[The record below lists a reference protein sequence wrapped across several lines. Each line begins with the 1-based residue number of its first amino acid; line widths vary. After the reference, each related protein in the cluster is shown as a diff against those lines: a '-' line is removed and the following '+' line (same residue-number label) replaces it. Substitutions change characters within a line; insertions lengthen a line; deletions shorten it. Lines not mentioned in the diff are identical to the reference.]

1 MSKALDKIM
10 KKPTKKFREDVLKK
24 LALEIQKE
32 NKKKSNI
39 PNISILQKNKTR
51 VEKTK
56 SYDKLSKFLSDFLE
70 LTNNDLQIDSHYD
83 DDEITPHN
91 FDKQIVTD
99 GYRYFL
105 NESLSSDEDKDK
117 KLAIKELREIWTNS
131 EELTKLFYILDGFA
145 NKKEIEFGVKNFF
158 RKIKNQITNPN
169 VLKNCFKSYL
179 SEGEHYDKF
188 FDNWFTNK
196 IREVKD
202 NMPFITGGEM
212 DKTFLEQRIEDVEVK
227 NDLTNEEKEQID
239 QLVGNST
246 INITYEEA
254 LQSILDSRQ
263 HKNKD
268 SLTQEQKLKLVF
280 NKLDKKELLYRNSL
294 LAFIRKHQLQ
304 KLTHKKLLIIN
315 IQLGIEKEEANLL
328 DREQLLENLLS
339 DEFPGFTKFIKNSV
353 NKSSARNVLLTLDK
367 YDLNSLS
374 EILQIKSDTKERGFH
389 TVVQSIVNKMFPL
402 QTVETKEAVYGTTSK
417 NFNYTER
424 KQKLEETKM
433 RDLKSIGSAYGLKN
447 TEDQEQLMS
456 MILRYEENIS
466 KLIGKDELYKE
477 RLIEKISKITATSKE
492 NYSEWSIEELD
503 ERLAALN
510 ENYEYWEE
518 LERNRLYKKLGE
530 LVDLTL
536 YKYKKANTWTVSKL
550 RKTLHN
556 LKENWETY
564 PPVQDEI
571 VVENQKTDYIKIQD
585 ILDSLVNDDT
595 SNFITEELSK
605 VLLNIAPMNSDY
617 GVRNANGVSRKID
630 FNTPYMQ
637 FLIESLKSGPDQT
650 NAELFES
657 VAKIV
662 VFLQIKEA
670 KFFRKHIEMEYYLP
684 DILATLSV
692 SEKFP
697 EVYDNPSVGEDIIRE
712 TTISIENNILKY
724 VKSMAENFYYQ
735 QEPDR
740 RRKHMTMTTT
750 ISQKTISRIKACE
763 NKDRIEGVEED
774 EIVYYKDNDD
784 GKIYCFSVGELWEQF
799 ISGDVTNPDTGK
811 DFSTAFV
818 ERFNKVYNKNLAENK
833 FLTQYFQ
840 KKYGYSIDKLARE
853 KDDDQRN
860 EEKYSLKMDID
871 LFSLVTQD
879 LKDLENELVDNSMKD
894 DKQEVKDLEND
905 KEEVK
910 NQDDLKKEKVELK
923 DEDICAYCKKHVL
936 DVSLKSVILDN
947 NESRIIKFCSYKCFE
962 KKEDWPLYKK
972 KKEKKILSKLPGDKK
987 WLKEFLSTKNN
998 SSEEKK
1004 VMEEPL
1010 SNDEKLEKKKSKKKK
1025 VVEEPLS
1032 DNEKLE
1038 KKKSKKK
1045 KVVEEPL
1052 SDDEKVEKKKS
1063 KKKKV
1068 VEEPLSDDEKVEK
1081 KKSKK
1086 KKVVEEPFSDDE
1098 KLEKK
1103 KSKKKI

>member
-1 MSKALDKIM
+1 MSKALDKII
-10 KKPTKKFREDVLKK
+10 KKPTKKVREDILKK
-24 LALEIQKE
+24 LAVEIQKE

-70 LTNNDLQIDSHYD
+70 LTNNDLQISSQND
-83 DDEITPHN
+83 DDEITPYN

-99 GYRYFL
+99 GYKYFL
-105 NESLSSDEDKDK
+105 NESLSTSEENDK
-117 KLAIKELREIWTNS
+117 KLAIKELRERWTNS
-131 EELTKLFYILDGFA
+131 TELTKLFYILDGFA

-158 RKIKNQITNPN
+158 RKIKNQITNPTM
-169 VLKNCFKSYL
+169 LKNCFKSYL
-179 SEGEHYDKF
+179 TEGEHYDKF
-188 FDNWFTNK
+188 FDNWFINK
-196 IREVKD
+196 VREVKD

-254 LQSILDSRQ
+254 LQSILDS
-263 HKNKD
+263 KNKD
-268 SLTQEQKLKLVF
+268 SLTEEQKSKSVF
-280 NKLDKKELLYRNSL
+280 NKLDKKELSYRNSL
-294 LAFIRKHQLQ
+294 LAFIRRHQLE
-304 KLTHKKLLIIN
+304 KLPHKKLVIIN
-315 IQLGIEKEEANLL
+315 IQLGVEKEEAKLL
-328 DREQLLENLLS
+328 DKEQLLDNLLS
-339 DEFPGFTKFIKNSV
+339 DEFPGFTKFVKKSV

-374 EILQIKSDTKERGFH
+374 EILQIKTDSKERGFH
-389 TVVQSIVNKMFPL
+389 AVLQSIINKMFPL
-402 QTVETKEAVYGTTSK
+402 QTVQTKEAVYGTISK

-424 KQKLEETKM
+424 KQKLEETKIK
-433 RDLKSIGSAYGLKN
+433 DLKSIATAYGLKN
-447 TEDQEQLMS
+447 TEDQSQLIS
-456 MILRYEENIS
+456 IILRYEENIS

-477 RLIEKISKITATSKE
+477 RLIEKISKITATPKE
-492 NYSEWSIEELD
+492 NYSEWTIEELD
-503 ERLAALN
+503 ERLSALN

-536 YKYKKANTWTVSKL
+536 YKYRKANTWTVRKL
-550 RKTLHN
+550 RETLHN

-564 PPVQDEI
+564 TPVQDEI

-595 SNFITEELSK
+595 TNFITEELSK
-605 VLLNIAPMNSDY
+605 VLLNIAPMNTDY
-617 GVRNANGVSRKID
+617 GIRNPNGVSRKID

-637 FLIESLKSGPDQT
+637 FLIESLKSGPEQI
-650 NAELFES
+650 NAELFEA
-657 VAKIV
+657 VGKIV

-763 NKDRIEGVEED
+763 NKDRIDGVEED

-784 GKIYCFSVGELWEQF
+784 DKIYCFSVSELWEQF
-799 ISGDVTNPDTGK
+799 ISGDITNPDTGK

-840 KKYGYSIDKLARE
+840 KKYGYNIDKLDKE
-853 KDDDQRN
+853 KDDNERN
-860 EEKYSLKMDID
+860 EEKYSLKINID

-879 LKDLENELVDNSMKD
+879 LKDLENEIVDNSM
-894 DKQEVKDLEND
+894 KQEVKDLENEIDD
-905 KEEVK
+905 KQEVK
-910 NQDDLKKEKVELK
+910 DQDDLKKEKVELK

-936 DVSLKSVILDN
+936 DDSLKSVILDN

-972 KKEKKILSKLPGDKK
+972 KKEKKVLSKLPGDKK

-998 SSEEKK
+998 SPEE
-1004 VMEEPL
+1004 
-1010 SNDEKLEKKKSKKKK
+1010 KK

-1052 SDDEKVEKKKS
+1052 SDNEKVEKKKSKKKVVEEPLSDDEKLEKKKSKKTKVVEEPLSDDEKVEKKKS
-1063 KKKKV
+1063 KKTKV

-1086 KKVVEEPFSDDE
+1086 K
-1098 KLEKK
+1098 
-1103 KSKKKI
+1103 I